1 MNVLEALSL
10 FQPGA
15 AKMVAK
21 ISNSGFSFKS
31 VLLGASML
39 TLGAVAAQAATPAA
53 PAPTGAPVAV
63 TAPAPTATQAPLK
76 ADASKGDTVKTDK
89 TAKVGDQH
97 RLSSAAEAAFEKI
110 KAATVAAKDGLAK
123 DGKALLSAVDEDIA
137 AAKKKIE
144 AAGGDAKEQWAK
156 QGAALKTSRDKL
168 AAQIEALGAAKAEGW
183 EAARKGVE
191 GAYNELSAGIA
202 AASGKPKV

>member
-1 MNVLEALSL
+1 
-10 FQPGA
+10 
-15 AKMVAK
+15 MVAK

-39 TLGAVAAQAATPAA
+39 TLGAVSAAQAATPAA
-53 PAPTGAPVAV
+53 PAPVAV

-76 ADASKGDTVKTDK
+76 ADTAKADTVKTDK
-89 TAKVGDQH
+89 TAKVGEQH
-97 RLSSAAEAAFEKI
+97 RLSPAAEAAFEKI

-137 AAKKKIE
+137 AAKKKVE
-144 AAGGDAKEQWAK
+144 AAGGDAKEHWAK

-168 AAQIEALGAAKAEGW
+168 AAQIEALGVAKADGW
-183 EAARKGVE
+183 DAARKGVE

-202 AASGKPKV
+202 AVSGKPKV

>member
-1 MNVLEALSL
+1 
-10 FQPGA
+10 
-15 AKMVAK
+15 MVAK

-39 TLGAVAAQAATPAA
+39 TLGAVAAAQAATPVAS
-53 PAPTGAPVAV
+53 APTAVPTAAPVAV

-76 ADASKGDTVKTDK
+76 ADASKADTVKTDK
-89 TAKVGDQH
+89 TAKVGEQH
-97 RLSSAAEAAFEKI
+97 GLSSAAEAAFEKI
-110 KAATVAAKDGLAK
+110 KAATVAAKDNVAK

-137 AAKKKIE
+137 AAKKKLE
-144 AAGGDAKEQWAK
+144 TAGAGAKEQWVK
-156 QGAALKTSRDKL
+156 QGAALKASRDKL
-168 AAQIEALGAAKAEGW
+168 AAQIEALGAAKADGW

-202 AASGKPKV
+202 GVSGKPKV

>member
-1 MNVLEALSL
+1 
-10 FQPGA
+10 
-15 AKMVAK
+15 MVAK
-21 ISNSGFSFKS
+21 ISNSGFFFKS

-39 TLGAVAAQAATPAA
+39 TLGAVAAAQAATPAA
-53 PAPTGAPVAV
+53 PAPTAPSIA
-63 TAPAPTATQAPLK
+63 ATPAPLK
-76 ADASKGDTVKTDK
+76 ADASKVDTAK
-89 TAKVGDQH
+89 TAKVGEQH
-97 RLSSAAEAAFEKI
+97 SLSVAAEAAFEKI
-110 KAATVAAKDGLAK
+110 KTATVAAKDGLAK

-137 AAKKKIE
+137 AAKKKVE

-156 QGAALKTSRDKL
+156 QGAALKTFRDKL

-202 AASGKPKV
+202 AASGKPKA